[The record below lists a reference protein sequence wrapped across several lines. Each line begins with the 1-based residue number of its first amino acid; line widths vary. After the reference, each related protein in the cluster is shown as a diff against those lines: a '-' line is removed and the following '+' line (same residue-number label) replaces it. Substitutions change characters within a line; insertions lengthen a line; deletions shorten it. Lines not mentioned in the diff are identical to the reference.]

1 MRAVLDTSVLVG
13 AEAGRIR
20 PPDLPEQ
27 AFVSSVSLAELHL
40 GVLAADDAG
49 VRRTRLETLAF
60 AERTFESLPVDDD
73 VARAFARLVDRAR
86 RAGKRPPILD
96 TLIAATALSHGLPLY
111 TQDADFHDFADLDLI
126 RI

>member
-1 MRAVLDTSVLVG
+1 MKVVVDTSVLIG

-20 PPDLPEQ
+20 PSDLPEQ

-40 GVLAADDAG
+40 GVLAADDAE

-96 TLIAATALSHGLPLY
+96 TMIAATAFSHGLPLY
-111 TQDADFHDFADLDLI
+111 TQDADFHDFADLDVI